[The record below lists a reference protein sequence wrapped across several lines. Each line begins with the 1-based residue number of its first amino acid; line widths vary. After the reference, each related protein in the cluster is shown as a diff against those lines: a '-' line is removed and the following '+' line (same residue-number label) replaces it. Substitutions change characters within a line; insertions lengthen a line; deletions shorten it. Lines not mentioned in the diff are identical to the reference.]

1 MAIITAEKLTK
12 RFGKI
17 TALENV
23 SVKIPKGFTL
33 IIGPNGG
40 GKSTFLK
47 IAVGVYRPT
56 AGKVEVLGKDPWSD
70 EEVKRRI
77 GVSFDPPALPPFR
90 SAREWLETI
99 AEIKELEK
107 REIQRICNEFELG
120 SFINRL
126 TREYS
131 AGMLKRVSLAQA
143 FLGDPDLIF
152 LDEPLVNIDVDGMK
166 QVIELLSSKAE
177 ESNFVVIS
185 HIWRPLLPLAD
196 FVIFFS
202 GGKIK
207 ANGTPEEISEILREY
222 GLL

>member
-1 MAIITAEKLTK
+1 MITAEKLTK

-23 SVKIPKGFTL
+23 SVRIPKGFTL

-131 AGMLKRVSLAQA
+131 AGMLKRVGLAQA

>member
-1 MAIITAEKLTK
+1 MITAEKLTK

>member
-23 SVKIPKGFTL
+23 SVRIPKGFTL

-131 AGMLKRVSLAQA
+131 AGMLKRVGLAQA